1 MFKLKGYLYAT
12 GFVLLAA
19 ALLIL
24 TVKFGV
30 LGGKEDKIEVTSRA
44 IIERIAD
51 NYFVVTKSAI
61 IYEEVEISVDKG
73 STWSNLLWGQTVKAR
88 GTVRIDIGVDL
99 AGLDENDVV
108 VDHKAKTVA
117 IAVPRAEILD
127 ASQYGAIEVDSKQGV
142 LKWLTDNDPNE
153 DHNTALEKLLEE
165 ARTSISTDERLF
177 TEARSDSTKLL
188 ELIVESFGYT
198 LVTTQLETE
207 EA

>member
-1 MFKLKGYLYAT
+1 MLKLYRYLYAF
-12 GFVLLAA
+12 GFALIAVAVLL
-19 ALLIL
+19 LVI
-24 TVKFGV
+24 KFGFMNQT
-30 LGGKEDKIEVTSRA
+30 ERTEVTSRA

-61 IYEEVEISVDKG
+61 IYEEVEINVDKG
-73 STWSNLLWGQTVKAR
+73 SAWSNLLWGQTVKAR

-99 AGLDENDVV
+99 AGLDENDIVI
-108 VDHKAKTVA
+108 DNAAKTVS

-153 DHNTALEKLLEE
+153 DHNTALQRLLEE
-165 ARTSISTDERLF
+165 ARTSVSTDERLF
-177 TEARSDSTKLL
+177 TEARQDSTKLL

-198 LVTTQLETE
+198 LVTTQIETS